1 VLAPAFPS
9 VSLTHLPEDQA
20 AAILLALRPGTNYRE
35 VAATLGVEP
44 KVVLTWLREGLRS
57 AAAPTRTPTP
67 PSVRL
72 H

>member
-1 VLAPAFPS
+1 MLAPAFPS
-9 VSLTHLPEDQA
+9 VSLAHLPEDQA
-20 AAILLALRPGTNYRE
+20 AAILLALRPGTSYRD
-35 VAATLGVEP
+35 VAAKLGVEP

-57 AAAPTRTPTP
+57 AAGPSRTPTR